1 MKKKV
6 IAICASASHY
16 RQAID
21 IAEGLKSL
29 GYTVI
34 LPKVANIM
42 KKNNNY
48 DVSFYKTWFSNK
60 NDYKK
65 KTQYVKEHFRK
76 IIKSDAVLVTNFEK
90 NKIKGYIG
98 GNVLMELT
106 IAFHYKKPIYIL
118 NEISKDLSILEEIYA
133 LEAKFIDRDLRK
145 IKI

>member
-6 IAICASASHY
+6 ITICSSASHY

-21 IAEGLKSL
+21 IAEYLKFL
-29 GYTVI
+29 GYAVI

-106 IAFHYKKPIYIL
+106 IAFHYKKPIFIY
-118 NEISKDLSILEEIYA
+118 NNISKRLPIMEEIYA